1 MASKPMDEHPTDQ
14 YTIMERFLISLMIGF
29 AFALGYALYELDAV
43 AKNLDSSLAAISTIG
58 GWAF

>member
-1 MASKPMDEHPTDQ
+1 MCDQPTDQ
-14 YTIMERFLISLMIGF
+14 YTNMERFLISLMIGF

-43 AKNLDSSLAAISTIG
+43 SKNLDSSLAAIASIG